1 MIGSYGSYGNKF
13 LEVSG
18 GAVLKPGADE
28 DLMASQDATLNTG
41 KAVVGPKYF
50 ERREAAI
57 RRAYLRRQRQ
67 KMAQGEAA
75 ALVAPEVKENGGGMK
90 FLLPALILGA
100 VGVGLFFLFRRKK

>member
-18 GAVLKPGADE
+18 GAILKPGADE
-28 DLMASQDATLNTG
+28 DLMIAQDYEVATT
-41 KAVVGPKYF
+41 KPTDPDYF
-50 ERREAAI
+50 KKREAAI

-75 ALVAPEVKENGGGMK
+75 ALITPEMTENGGGRK
-90 FLLPALILGA
+90 FLVPALLLGA
-100 VGVGLFFLFRRKK
+100 VGLGVFFFLRKKG